1 MDAFKMAQEWNPKV
15 ILIDI
20 VMPVMAGIEAIKK
33 IKSTDWGMNILIN
46 LKLEFLVVISNS

>member
-1 MDAFKMAQEWNPKV
+1 MAQEWNPKV